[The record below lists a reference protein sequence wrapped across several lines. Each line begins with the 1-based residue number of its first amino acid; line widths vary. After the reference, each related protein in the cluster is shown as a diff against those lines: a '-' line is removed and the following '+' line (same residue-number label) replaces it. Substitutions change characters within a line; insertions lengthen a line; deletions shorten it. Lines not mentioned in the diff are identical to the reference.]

1 MRVNHNQTMID
12 EENELTMIII
22 CHLEAG
28 LVCVGDDVLSTVG
41 QAVTR
46 QAQGHAEA
54 AILLLKLLVG
64 GTLVLRSL

>member
-1 MRVNHNQTMID
+1 MID
-12 EENELTMIII
+12 EKNELTIS
-22 CHLEAG
+22 HLEAG

-46 QAQGHAEA
+46 QAQRHAEP
-54 AILLLKLLVG
+54 AILLLKLLVS

>member
-1 MRVNHNQTMID
+1 
-12 EENELTMIII
+12 MIII

-46 QAQGHAEA
+46 QAQGHAEP
-54 AILLLKLLVG
+54 AILLLELLVS
-64 GTLVLRSL
+64 GTLVLRPL